1 MPTFAAAATGA
12 VIISTAL
19 MLIVF
24 SRFKLLNIATL
35 VAVTI
40 ASMIS
45 IAAFP
50 LLFGL
55 IARFNSGSSGTSALL
70 FDSVLTMASFLVLA
84 FLLSILITVVI
95 PKPLE
100 KAAHA
105 GIEASESENP
115 AVGDSSSAAEN
126 ANYLEQIYD
135 KLVSENGSETVN
147 YAETK
152 EEAENNL
159 EKSVDSSENIDKM
172 GIENIV
178 QNSNVLSIEE
188 CIEGA
193 FKLKET
199 DDVEGAILYFMDALD
214 KKPRKEL
221 TFWIV
226 LDICVLYKNLG
237 QVELAYDI
245 LNSYHDAFG
254 DLMDT
259 SVKEEIES
267 NLLDIQA

>member
-1 MPTFAAAATGA
+1 MPTFAAVAAGT
-12 VIISTAL
+12 VIISAVI
-19 MLIVF
+19 MLILF
-24 SRFKLLNIATL
+24 SKSKLLNFATL
-35 VAVTI
+35 SAVTI
-40 ASMIS
+40 ASLIS

-55 IARFNSGSSGTSALL
+55 ITRFNSCSSGTSALL
-70 FDSVLTMASFLVLA
+70 LASLLTLASFLVLA
-84 FLLSILITVVI
+84 FLLSILITTVVLKPGKKAI
-95 PKPLE
+95 P
-100 KAAHA
+100 A
-105 GIEASESENP
+105 GIDSSESENTE
-115 AVGDSSSAAEN
+115 AEVTTNTIEN

-135 KLVSENGSETVN
+135 KLVNENSSETVN
-147 YAETK
+147 NVETK
-152 EEAENNL
+152 TEEQNNL

-178 QNSNVLSIEE
+178 QNCKVLTIEE
-188 CIEGA
+188 CIEEA
-193 FKLKET
+193 FKLKAT

-237 QVELAYDI
+237 QVEFAYDI

-254 DLMDT
+254 DLMDA

>member
-1 MPTFAAAATGA
+1 MTIFAAAATGA
-12 VIISTAL
+12 IIICTVI
-19 MLIVF
+19 MLIIF
-24 SRFKLLNIATL
+24 NRLKLLNTVTL
-35 VAVTI
+35 AAVTI
-40 ASMIS
+40 ASLIS

-55 IARFNSGSSGTSALL
+55 IARVKGGSSDISALL
-70 FDSVLTMASFLVLA
+70 LVSVLTLVTYLVFA
-84 FLLSILITVVI
+84 FLLSILITKLI
-95 PKPLE
+95 PKSGP
-100 KAAHA
+100 KAVQA
-105 GIEASESENP
+105 GIESSGSEKP
-115 AVGDSSSAAEN
+115 AVEESSSPTEN
-126 ANYLEQIYD
+126 ENYLEQIYD
-135 KLVSENGSETVN
+135 KLIDENSRESLNNVEN
-147 YAETK
+147 K
-152 EEAENNL
+152 EDAENNL
-159 EKSVDSSENIDKM
+159 EISVDSSEIIDKM

-178 QNSNVLSIEE
+178 QNSGAMSIEE
-188 CIEGA
+188 CIGEA

-199 DDVEGAILYFMDALD
+199 DDAEGAILYFMDALD
-214 KKPRKEL
+214 KKPRRDL

-254 DLMDT
+254 DLMDA

>member
-1 MPTFAAAATGA
+1 MQAFAFAATGA
-12 VIISTAL
+12 VIVCTAL

-35 VAVTI
+35 AAVTI
-40 ASMIS
+40 ASIIS

-55 IARFNSGSSGTSALL
+55 IARFKDGSPDISAILL
-70 FDSVLTMASFLVLA
+70 VSVLTLVTYLMLA
-84 FLLSILITVVI
+84 LLLSIMITILIAN
-95 PKPLE
+95 PGK
-100 KAAHA
+100 KAVHA
-105 GIEASESENP
+105 GIELSESEKP
-115 AVGDSSSAAEN
+115 ADEASSEVEN
-126 ANYLEQIYD
+126 ENYLEQIYD
-135 KLVSENGSETVN
+135 KLLNENNKESLN
-147 YAETK
+147 NAEMK

-159 EKSVDSSENIDKM
+159 EKSVDSSEIIDKM

-178 QNSNVLSIEE
+178 QDSGVMSIEE
-188 CIEGA
+188 CIGEA

-199 DDVEGAILYFMDALD
+199 DDFEGAILYFMDALD
-214 KKPRKEL
+214 RKPHRDL

-245 LNSYHDAFG
+245 LNSYHNTYG
-254 DLMDT
+254 DLMEV